1 METDAAKKELSGR
14 ERIAQ
19 NERTAS
25 RILDGKAVVITIDR
39 NQLHVL
45 NAVGTRVWQ
54 LADGRSIDAIAEQ
67 IVQEF
72 EVERER
78 AQADVLAFAEQI
90 LSVGAARL
98 ESPKE

>member
-1 METDAAKKELSGR
+1 MEIDAAKKELSGC

-54 LADGRSIDAIAEQ
+54 LADGRSIDAITEQ

-78 AQADVLAFAEQI
+78 ARADVLAFAEQI

-98 ESPKE
+98 ESQKE